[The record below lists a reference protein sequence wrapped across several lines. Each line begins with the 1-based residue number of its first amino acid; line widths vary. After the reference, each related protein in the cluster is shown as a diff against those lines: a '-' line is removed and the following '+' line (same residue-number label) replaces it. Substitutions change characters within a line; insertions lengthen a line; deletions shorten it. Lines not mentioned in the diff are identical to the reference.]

1 MEDFGL
7 HFCTRHAILIWQ
19 HSRQLVER
27 DVAKYFLF
35 SLISF
40 FLSFFTALIQATVCW
55 CFSPVSFLWEYWV
68 MPAGDAERWIILLR
82 AHGRKRRQP
91 HLTSWHR
98 RPVLQMSPDESTLLE
113 KATEKNLLS
122 EVWCTYRPLGKVS
135 LCNVMH
141 QEFKQRSFWVLCSNE
156 GRIREC
162 ISDIKFK
169 KRQS

>member
-1 MEDFGL
+1 
-7 HFCTRHAILIWQ
+7 
-19 HSRQLVER
+19 
-27 DVAKYFLF
+27 
-35 SLISF
+35 
-40 FLSFFTALIQATVCW
+40 
-55 CFSPVSFLWEYWV
+55 

-98 RPVLQMSPDESTLLE
+98 HPVLQMPPDESTLLE

-162 ISDIKFK
+162 ISDIKLK
-169 KRQS
+169 KKDSHNKPYFITRQSNETFSFSTLSPSPVSHLPPDCSSHTCLGVWLARMCRTG

>member
-40 FLSFFTALIQATVCW
+40 FFHSTHTGDCLLMLQPCLIFVG
-55 CFSPVSFLWEYWV
+55 VL
-68 MPAGDAERWIILLR
+68 GDACR
-82 AHGRKRRQP
+82 GCRKVN
-91 HLTSWHR
+91 HTA
-98 RPVLQMSPDESTLLE
+98 ESTRE
-113 KATEKNLLS
+113 EATPTSSHIMTPPPCPSNVTGWIDIARKGHRKNLLS

-156 GRIREC
+156 GKIREC

>member
-1 MEDFGL
+1 MWPNTFY
-7 HFCTRHAILIWQ
+7 F
-19 HSRQLVER
+19 HS
-27 DVAKYFLF
+27 
-35 SLISF
+35 
-40 FLSFFTALIQATVCW
+40 FLSFFLFSQHSYRRLFANASALSHFCGSIGWCLQGMQKGESYCWEHTGGSDANLISHHDTAAL
-55 CFSPVSFLWEYWV
+55 SFKCHRMNRHCL
-68 MPAGDAERWIILLR
+68 
-82 AHGRKRRQP
+82 KRP
-91 HLTSWHR
+91 
-98 RPVLQMSPDESTLLE
+98 P
-113 KATEKNLLS
+113 KKNLLS